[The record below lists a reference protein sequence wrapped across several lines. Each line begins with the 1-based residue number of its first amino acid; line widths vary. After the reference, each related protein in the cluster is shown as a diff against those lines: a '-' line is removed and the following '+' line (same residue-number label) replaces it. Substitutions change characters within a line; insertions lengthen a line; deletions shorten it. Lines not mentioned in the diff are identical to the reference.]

1 MLVSWGW
8 VPARL
13 WPSLGTRGL
22 LRRHQNE
29 NRQHQAQTWRWQH
42 LYCRAQAQQREATT
56 WTVRGR
62 ALSLGLR
69 PPRCQDGPK
78 IAPTAGSWEESL
90 VVARWQGLSGGL
102 QCVTALVLLS
112 SRCLPMVAQ
121 RPFPASGALG
131 MATPESAPGTAPAM
145 ARGPFS
151 APAALEKV
159 TLELALGLSPALSP
173 PLWTPGRTACLR
185 VPAWGAQERCQ
196 THLRGGTALG
206 QVSLQDCPLGAW
218 LACDDSRLT
227 GMLVWLCFVWR
238 RTFLALRF
246 CSCFFLSGSI
256 CDRW

>member
-1 MLVSWGW
+1 MVVSWGW

-56 WTVRGR
+56 RTVRGR

-69 PPRCQDGPK
+69 PPHCQDGPK

-121 RPFPASGALG
+121 WPFP
-131 MATPESAPGTAPAM
+131 
-145 ARGPFS
+145 

-159 TLELALGLSPALSP
+159 TLELALGFSPALSP
-173 PLWTPGRTACLR
+173 PLRTPGRTACLR

-206 QVSLQDCPLGAW
+206 TSVPAGLSPGGLASL
-218 LACDDSRLT
+218 
-227 GMLVWLCFVWR
+227 
-238 RTFLALRF
+238 
-246 CSCFFLSGSI
+246 
-256 CDRW
+256 